1 MAHLRTLLA
10 AFVVALF
17 LAVSLAATGLMGCN
31 PVSPSGCSGICLEY
45 CECLNGSGS
54 RTCQTGMCAT
64 GGNSADC
71 RSNLFFYRLSFVC
84 RS

>member
-1 MAHLRTLLA
+1 MAHLRRLLA

-45 CECLNGSGS
+45 CECLNGKGS
-54 RTCQTGMCAT
+54 QTCQTGMCPT
-64 GGNSADC
+64 GGISGDC
-71 RSNLFFYRLSFVC
+71 RANLNFQRLLGC
-84 RS
+84 R